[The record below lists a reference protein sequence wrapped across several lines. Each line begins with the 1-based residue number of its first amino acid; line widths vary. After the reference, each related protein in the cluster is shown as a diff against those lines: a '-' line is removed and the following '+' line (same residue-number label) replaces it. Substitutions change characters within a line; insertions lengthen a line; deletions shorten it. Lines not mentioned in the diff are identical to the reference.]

1 MTTRRGGRPSQVRPR
16 PPSTGRPAPATVR
29 PRAPAPGRLAAHRKI
44 ERGPGI
50 ALPFRLLMGI
60 AVIALSAG
68 VLLVANGG
76 LGKVAAV
83 VGTTLDGLVTNLTR
97 TPVPSAPEAVVADA
111 PTLEAPDEPYTNQP
125 TVDLNV
131 TLPTAVVGQAGTR
144 VRIYLAI
151 GKGNPG
157 VAREIAVG
165 SSPRL
170 LVPGLALSAGTNTF
184 TATILGPT
192 DLESEASA
200 AVTYILDTTKPKIT
214 ITAPSANAVVNATTA
229 QVVGK
234 TQARSMLSIHNQTTN
249 ATVAGAAD
257 ANGAFSI
264 AVPIGPG
271 SNQIQVTATDPAGNV
286 NAASLTV
293 RRGTGKLTANL
304 SASFYQVR
312 LAKLPK
318 QVQLFVTVT
327 DPNGR
332 ALQGAQVTFT
342 LTIPRV
348 PAITSSIMT
357 TSTTGKASFTTT
369 IPKGADAGQCSVTVI
384 VQAGSLGG
392 TTDQTVIVIQK

>member
-1 MTTRRGGRPSQVRPR
+1 V
-16 PPSTGRPAPATVR
+16 PAPVR

-50 ALPFRLLMGI
+50 ALPFRVLMGI

-68 VLLVANGG
+68 VLLIANGG

-83 VGTTLDGLVTNLTR
+83 VGTTFDALVTNLTR
-97 TPVPSAPEAVVADA
+97 TPVPSAPEPVVADA
-111 PTLEAPDEPYTNQP
+111 PTLETPGEPYTSQP

-131 TLPTAVVGQAGTR
+131 TLPAAVVGQAGTR

-157 VAREIAVG
+157 VAREMAVG

-170 LVPGLALSAGTNTF
+170 LVPGLALSPGTNTF

-214 ITAPSANAVVNATTA
+214 ITAPSVNAVVNATTV

-234 TQARSMLSIHNQTTN
+234 TQARSTLSIQNQTTN
-249 ATVAGAAD
+249 ATVAGGAD

-286 NAASLTV
+286 NAVSLTV

-304 SASFYQVR
+304 SASFYQVK
-312 LAKLPK
+312 LARLPK
-318 QVQLFVTVT
+318 QVQLFVTVI

-332 ALQGAQVTFT
+332 TLQGAQVTFT

-348 PAITSSIMT
+348 PAITSSVMT
-357 TSTTGKASFTTT
+357 TSSTGKASFTTT
-369 IPKGADAGQCSVTVI
+369 IPKGADAGPCSVTVI
-384 VQAGSLGG
+384 VQAGSVGD
-392 TTDQTVIVIQK
+392 TTDRTVIVIQK

>member
-1 MTTRRGGRPSQVRPR
+1 
-16 PPSTGRPAPATVR
+16 
-29 PRAPAPGRLAAHRKI
+29 
-44 ERGPGI
+44 
-50 ALPFRLLMGI
+50 MGI

-111 PTLEAPDEPYTNQP
+111 PTLEAPGEPYTNQP

>member
-304 SASFYQVR
+304 SASFYQIR